1 MKNSSILIVD
11 DEPAFLRSLRR
22 ILWQE
27 GYDNVSVEQF
37 PREVPNLLANNRYD
51 LILLD
56 ISMPEINGLDLLE
69 QIGQSYPDI
78 PVIILTALGD
88 VKTAFKAT
96 KLGAYDFI
104 TKPPDIDRLYIT
116 IDRALQQRLLQLE
129 RDSLRTGQ
137 PIKLK
142 ERKEFADIITQSP
155 QMHKVFDLIEIFAP
169 TNETVLIL
177 GETGTGKDMLAR
189 KIHQLS
195 PRKEG
200 PFITANLVSISST
213 LFESE
218 LFGHEKGAFT
228 GAIGDKTGYFEAAN
242 GGTIFLDEIGEIPK
256 ELQGKLLRTLQ
267 YNEIYKIGSS
277 KPISLDIR
285 FIAATNKNLL
295 EAVEKKEFRADLYFR
310 LNRGYI
316 QIPPLCKRGNDIK
329 LLAEYF
335 LQIANQ
341 KYGKNLKGF
350 SPEVIEQ
357 LFGYSFPGNVRE
369 LESIILNAAVQNKND
384 EYVENVSI
392 PKNES
397 TFPAEPVAPQ
407 LLTIDELVKEHVKSV
422 LKYMNGNIQKAAV
435 ILGVSER
442 TLQRKIQEIKRE
454 EN

>member
-37 PREVPNLLANNRYD
+37 PREVTNLLANNRYD

-397 TFPAEPVAPQ
+397 TFPADPVAPQ

>member
-397 TFPAEPVAPQ
+397 TFPTEPVVPQ

>member
-1 MKNSSILIVD
+1 MKNSPILVVD

-27 GYDNVSVEQF
+27 GYENVSIEQY

-51 LILLD
+51 LIFLD
-56 ISMPEINGLDLLE
+56 LSMPEVNGLDLLE
-69 QIGQSYPDI
+69 QISQSYPDI
-78 PVIILTALGD
+78 PVIILTALSD
-88 VKTAFKAT
+88 VKTAFQAI

-104 TKPPDIDRLYIT
+104 TKPPEIERLYIT
-116 IDRALQQRLLQLE
+116 IERALQQRLLQLE

-137 PIKLK
+137 VIKFK
-142 ERKEFADIITQSP
+142 ERKDFSDIITSSP
-155 QMHKVFDLIEIFAP
+155 QMHKVFDLVEIFAP

-195 PRKEG
+195 PRKNG

-218 LFGHEKGAFT
+218 LFGHEKGAYT
-228 GAIGDKTGYFEAAN
+228 GAVADKTGYFEAAN
-242 GGTIFLDEIGEIPK
+242 GGTIFLDEIGEIPR

-285 FIAATNKNLL
+285 IIAATNKNLI

-310 LNRGYI
+310 LNRGFI
-316 QIPPLCKRGNDIK
+316 ELPPLSKRGEDIR

-335 LQIANQ
+335 LKKANE
-341 KYGKNLKGF
+341 KYGKHLEGF
-350 SPEVIEQ
+350 TPETFE
-357 LFGYSFPGNVRE
+357 LLLNYSYPGNVRE
-369 LESIILNAAVQNKND
+369 LESIILNAVVQNKN
-384 EYVENVSI
+384 ERFVEAVNIQNLSGKTI
-392 PKNES
+392 QG
-397 TFPAEPVAPQ
+397 TFPLQ
-407 LLTIDELVKEHVKSV
+407 MITIDEAVKEHIKNV

-435 ILGVSER
+435 VLGVSER
-442 TLQRKIQEIKRE
+442 TLQRKVQEIKRE

>member
-397 TFPAEPVAPQ
+397 TFPAEPVVPQ